1 MSDNSAYRRILS
13 TTTLISGATI
23 ATILIGAVRI
33 KFVALELG
41 PAGIGLLG
49 LLSTMITL
57 GVAVAAFGLNAT
69 AVRELA
75 PALRSNGRTARVL
88 LAILL
93 VTAGG
98 ALLGL
103 IGPLLLKAPLS
114 FWVTNNEVPQ
124 AAIAWLGI
132 GIAAGVISTTAAAL
146 LQAYRH
152 IVQLAIAQI
161 AAAVIGTIL
170 AILAVRHYEQN
181 ALVIVA
187 LLPNLCMLLSTLVFV
202 IRIPRPRLRGIPMKR
217 AKPSL
222 QRLVSLG
229 SAVMVA
235 AILGSVSQLLTRALV
250 VREFGLEGSGHF
262 QAALTLS
269 SLNFTLILSALGTD
283 FFPRVSAVANDR
295 MATKLAFDQQ
305 MRATLLILGPA
316 LAGMQL
322 VAGVALNIFYSR
334 EFGEAAGLLRW
345 MLVGDAIRSLGYMI
359 GYCLLA
365 QRDSKAHIWIEAT
378 YLVVFAPALILLL
391 PLFGLLA
398 TALAYVIAYAA
409 CLLVAFFSLRIRHK
423 AQLGFSSMQ
432 GTLLLAATLGA
443 AAFLIEIDTRVGIAA
458 AALITLGW
466 TARSLLEFRR
476 MGFAGNLNQFVRRK
490 LAR

>member
-23 ATILIGAVRI
+23 AIILIGAVRI

-41 PAGIGLLG
+41 PAGIGMLG

-57 GVAVAAFGLNAT
+57 GVSVAAFGLNAT

-75 PALRSNGRTARVL
+75 PALRSPGRTARVL

-93 VTAGG
+93 VTGAGT
-98 ALLGL
+98 ALGL
-103 IGPLLLKAPLS
+103 MTPLLLKAPLS
-114 FWVTNNEVPQ
+114 WWVTNNEVPQ

-132 GIAAGVISTTAAAL
+132 GIAAGVISTTASAI

-161 AAAVIGTIL
+161 ISAVLGTIL
-170 AILAVRHYEQN
+170 AILAVHYTGQN

-187 LLPNLCMLLSTLVFV
+187 LLPNLCLLLATIAFAVRV
-202 IRIPRPRLRGIPMKR
+202 PRPTLRGLAWKR
-217 AKPSL
+217 TKPSL
-222 QRLVSLG
+222 KRLGTLG

-235 AILGSVSQLLTRALV
+235 ALLGSVSQLLTRALV

-283 FFPRVSAVANDR
+283 FFPRVSAAANDKV
-295 MATKLAFDQQ
+295 ATKLAFDQQ
-305 MRATLLILGPA
+305 MRVTLLILGPA

-322 VAGVALNIFYSR
+322 VAGVALTVFYSR

-345 MLVGDAIRSLGYMI
+345 MLVGDAIRSLGFMI

-378 YLVVFAPALILLL
+378 YLIVFAPALILLV
-391 PLFGLLA
+391 PMIGLIA
-398 TALAYVIAYAA
+398 TGLAYVVAYAA
-409 CLLVAFFSLRIRHK
+409 CLLVAYFSLRIRHS
-423 AQLGFSSMQ
+423 AQLDFRSLG
-432 GTLLLAATLGA
+432 GALLLAATLAGA
-443 AAFLIEIDTRVGIAA
+443 ALLIEVDHRLGLVA
-458 AALITLGW
+458 AALLTLAW
-466 TARSLLEFRR
+466 TARSLLEVRR
-476 MGFAGNLNQFVRRK
+476 MGLASSVRDAVLKRFAR
-490 LAR
+490 